1 MSRISIWV
9 GVRLSVVGS
18 VPMRRVGVCLSAVGP
33 VPMRSV
39 GLVPMRPSPC
49 TSLLPGPVPQGC
61 LCRGLS
67 PCGGEL
73 SRHFIGNCL
82 RGNCLRLNVLA
93 REDLGAQALADCK
106 GNFLE

>member
-1 MSRISIWV
+1 MSRICIWV
-9 GVRLSVVGS
+9 GARLSVVGS
-18 VPMRRVGVCLSAVGP
+18 VPMRSHALRPHAP
-33 VPMRSV
+33 
-39 GLVPMRPSPC
+39 VPMRPSPC
-49 TSLLPGPVPQGC
+49 APLLPGPVPQGC

-82 RGNCLRLNVLA
+82 RLKVLA